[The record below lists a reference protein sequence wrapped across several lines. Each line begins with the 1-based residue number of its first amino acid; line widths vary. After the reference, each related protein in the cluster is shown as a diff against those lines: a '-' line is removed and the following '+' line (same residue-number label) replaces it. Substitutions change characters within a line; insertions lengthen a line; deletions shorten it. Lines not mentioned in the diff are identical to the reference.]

1 MTTITKD
8 QQLATV
14 INVFTAQPDRQDEL
28 IQLLAEMTEQAVRHL
43 PGFISA
49 NFHRGED
56 GRHVANYAQW
66 RSRADFEAFLHNP
79 TVGEWMDRARPM
91 VTDFQPMVYQVVE
104 TFAQ

>member
-1 MTTITKD
+1 MTTISTD
-8 QQLATV
+8 QQVTTL
-14 INVFTAQPDRQDEL
+14 INVFTARPERQEEL
-28 IQLLAEMTEQAVRHL
+28 IGLLVEMTEQAVRHL

-66 RSRADFEAFLHNP
+66 RSRADFEAFLHDP
-79 TVGEWMDRARPM
+79 SVREWMERTRPL

-104 TFAQ
+104 TFLE